1 MKLLLVQLSTLVMVI
16 TANSETEESAQKWND
31 NVDEL
36 KGLAIAFMQNT
47 ITVTEKLYDHQTQKI
62 RDIMLSLS
70 AAKIYMQD
78 LNLKVVKNEKDD
90 AVMAIEIS
98 KLEDEV
104 KALKGDLNHRCK

>member
-1 MKLLLVQLSTLVMVI
+1 
-16 TANSETEESAQKWND
+16 
-31 NVDEL
+31 
-36 KGLAIAFMQNT
+36 
-47 ITVTEKLYDHQTQKI
+47 
-62 RDIMLSLS
+62 MLSLS